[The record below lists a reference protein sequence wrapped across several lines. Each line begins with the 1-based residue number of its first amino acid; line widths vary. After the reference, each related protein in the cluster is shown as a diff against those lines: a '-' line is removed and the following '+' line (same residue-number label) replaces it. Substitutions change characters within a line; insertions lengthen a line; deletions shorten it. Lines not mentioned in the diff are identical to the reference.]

1 MSQSHESA
9 SAIWNSSCGWQTCL
23 NPDFTSRGEPSALLD
38 QWESNYSDAPWSVCR
53 DKKTKKEK
61 KTSATWWLVLHF
73 CLFWLNIL
81 LSLHVVWL
89 HLTTFCWWVTQ
100 NWLKYSTFLLLI
112 KDIFVDPGEQVP
124 SKWTFVSNSWQY
136 FQICSHIFS
145 CSDVLITMVLIN
157 PITHIQLIFF
167 FFFNVYT

>member
-1 MSQSHESA
+1 MHHGQCVE
-9 SAIWNSSCGWQTCL
+9 
-23 NPDFTSRGEPSALLD
+23 
-38 QWESNYSDAPWSVCR
+38 
-53 DKKTKKEK
+53 TKKQRK
-61 KTSATWWLVLHF
+61 KRKTSATWWLVLHF

-124 SKWTFVSNSWQY
+124 SKWTFVSHSWQS

-157 PITHIQLIFF
+157 PITHIQLIYFF
-167 FFFNVYT
+167 LCLYLIALSWFSIFPRDTSICRLEKLGIDSHPHMKHTIYVQCIF